1 MPILQFDDGRSGAI
15 RNFQRGLRLSS
26 CGVGCAIPNSDCD
39 FDFHL
44 FRPVLTAGKAAGR
57 KAISPP
63 PFKANKDDLAAMNTM
78 VTRRPLIAAGTALG
92 IGMGGFVDGIVLHQ
106 LLQVH
111 NMLSAKYPTRG
122 IELDQLVVHLQ
133 INMFWD
139 GLFHVLTWV
148 MTAIGLALLWSA
160 VRQRSVPLSTKTL
173 LGAMILGWG
182 LFNLVEG
189 VIDHHILHIH
199 HVTETDNHLLW
210 DLVFLGSG
218 VVMIVAGWMTLG
230 SRGAD
235 AVVETKIQS
244 L

>member
-1 MPILQFDDGRSGAI
+1 
-15 RNFQRGLRLSS
+15 
-26 CGVGCAIPNSDCD
+26 
-39 FDFHL
+39 
-44 FRPVLTAGKAAGR
+44 
-57 KAISPP
+57 
-63 PFKANKDDLAAMNTM
+63 MNNET
-78 VTRRPLIAAGTALG
+78 TRRPLIAAGTALG

-111 NMLSAKYPTRG
+111 NMLSAKFPTRG
-122 IELDQLVVHLQ
+122 IPPEQLVVNLQ

-148 MTAIGLALLWSA
+148 MTAVGLALLWHA

-173 LGAMILGWG
+173 VGAMILGWG

-210 DLVFLGSG
+210 DLAFLASG
-218 VVMIVAGWMTLG
+218 VVMIVGGWLVIG
-230 SRGAD
+230 SRSNEELHA
-235 AVVETKIQS
+235 KIS
-244 L
+244 SP